1 MTASTIKITAPARNR
16 NFLFLFPAFGG
27 TDLCSAISTKLP
39 WLILFVAP
47 NLTLEIVGW
56 HDRVYEDVEAGKID
70 IALSGIAPSG
80 SLEREMIFEE
90 QCVCVLG
97 SKRKHRRAR
106 FTLKEYLA
114 LSHVSVNVLAGQ
126 QPLVDRPL
134 AELALKRRIALI
146 VPFFVPA
153 ILAIAHTD
161 LVITVPRCLAQN
173 IRGMTNLPIIKP
185 PAEIRSFQ
193 YFMIWHPRTSIDPLQ
208 AWFREQLG
216 VSARY
221 CYPGSPICSA

>member
-1 MTASTIKITAPARNR
+1 
-16 NFLFLFPAFGG
+16 
-27 TDLCSAISTKLP
+27 
-39 WLILFVAP
+39 LFVAP

-134 AELALKRRIALI
+134 AELALKRRIALT

-185 PAEIRSFQ
+185 PAQIRSFQ
-193 YFMIWHPRTSIDPLQ
+193 YFMIWHPRTSTDPLQ
-208 AWFREQLG
+208 AWFREQLR